1 MRTAFDKVEEEF
13 QFAQYGDTSE
23 LDEIQVL
30 LEQSVKEGCEGLMV
44 KMLDTDESGY
54 EPSKRSRNWL
64 KVKKDYLSGVGDS
77 LDLVVLGAYYGK
89 GKRTS
94 VYGAFLLACYNTS
107 KETYETV
114 CNIGTGFSEAV
125 LEELHADLSAH
136 TIDRPK
142 PFYTHSSVNKDQ
154 PDVWF
159 EPKFVWE
166 VKTADLTLSPRYK
179 AGSDVLNDTSGR
191 GISLRFP
198 RFLKK
203 RDDKKADEATGS
215 RMVVE
220 MYRKQES
227 VTKQKGPAA
236 DDDFEY

>member
-1 MRTAFDKVEEEF
+1 M
-13 QFAQYGDTSE
+13 
-23 LDEIQVL
+23 
-30 LEQSVKEGCEGLMV
+30 
-44 KMLDTDESGY
+44 
-54 EPSKRSRNWL
+54 
-64 KVKKDYLSGVGDS
+64 
-77 LDLVVLGAYYGK
+77 
-89 GKRTS
+89 
-94 VYGAFLLACYNTS
+94 
-107 KETYETV
+107 
-114 CNIGTGFSEAV
+114 
-125 LEELHADLSAH
+125 
-136 TIDRPK
+136 
-142 PFYTHSSVNKDQ
+142 
-154 PDVWF
+154 
-159 EPKFVWE
+159 WE

-179 AGSDVLNDTSGR
+179 AGSDVLNDASGR

>member
-1 MRTAFDKVEEEF
+1 LILTATK
-13 QFAQYGDTSE
+13 
-23 LDEIQVL
+23 I
-30 LEQSVKEGCEGLMV
+30 
-44 KMLDTDESGY
+44 
-54 EPSKRSRNWL
+54 
-64 KVKKDYLSGVGDS
+64 KKDYLSGIGDS

-94 VYGAFLLACYNTS
+94 VYGAFLLACYNSNTD
-107 KETYETV
+107 TYETV

-125 LEELHADLSAH
+125 LEELHSQLSSI

-142 PFYTHSSVNKDQ
+142 PFYSHSSGNQHQ

-179 AGSDVLNDTSGR
+179 AGCKEGVDPSGEK

-198 RFLKK
+198 RFIKV
-203 RDDKKADEATGS
+203 REDKKPDMATSS
-215 RMVVE
+215 RQVAE

-227 VTKQKGPAA
+227 VTKNKGPAV